1 MSLVAPFRYSGLL
14 FALLIGYLVWGEIPN
29 LFAWLGIFLLVVS
42 GLMILRE
49 ENKAHRDV

>member
-14 FALLIGYLVWGEIPN
+14 FALLIGYVVWEELPN
-29 LFAWLGIFLLVVS
+29 LMAWLGILLLVVS

-49 ENKAHRDV
+49 ENLKVSS